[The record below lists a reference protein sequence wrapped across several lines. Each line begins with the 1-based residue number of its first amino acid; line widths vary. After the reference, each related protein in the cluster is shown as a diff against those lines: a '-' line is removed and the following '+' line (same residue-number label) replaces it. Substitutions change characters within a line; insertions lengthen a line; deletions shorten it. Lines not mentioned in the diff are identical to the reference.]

1 LSFAVSGVKEGRDMA
16 VFASNEIVFPD
27 RKPYTEWVRGRPL
40 KKMGAVYR
48 HGRLQS
54 LLAQAMSGWAR
65 GRGRVALEWR
75 FRVNPPGEVIRP
87 LVPDVA
93 YLSYEAV
100 AREDATA
107 AQTPLGA
114 PTVAVEVLS
123 RGDLRADVEDK
134 IATYLRAGSAAV
146 VIVDPGTETIAVHE
160 RAGVSGFA
168 AGTTLTL
175 RAMPGFALDVGE
187 LFALSLE

>member
-1 LSFAVSGVKEGRDMA
+1 MA
-16 VFASNEIVFPD
+16 LPATNEIVFPD

-40 KKMGAVYR
+40 KKMGSVYR

-54 LLAQAMSGWAR
+54 LISHAMSDWAV
-65 GRGRVALEWR
+65 GRGRVSIEWR

-100 AREDATA
+100 ARDDARG

-134 IATYLRAGSAAV
+134 IATYLRTGSAAV
-146 VIVDPGTETIAVHE
+146 VVVDPDTETIAVHE

-168 AGTTLTL
+168 AGMTLTL

-187 LFALSLE
+187 LFARALE

>member
-1 LSFAVSGVKEGRDMA
+1 MAVS
-16 VFASNEIVFPD
+16 SPSEIVFPD

-48 HGRLQS
+48 HGRLQA
-54 LLAQAMSGWAR
+54 LIAQAMMGWAR
-65 GRGRVALEWR
+65 GRGRVASEWR
-75 FRVNPPGEVIRP
+75 FRVNPPGEVVRP

-93 YLSYEAV
+93 YLSYEALGPQE
-100 AREDATA
+100 REA

-134 IATYLRAGSAAV
+134 IATYLRSGCAAV
-146 VIVDPGTETIAVHE
+146 LIVDPGSETIAVHE

-187 LFALSLE
+187 LFADSLR